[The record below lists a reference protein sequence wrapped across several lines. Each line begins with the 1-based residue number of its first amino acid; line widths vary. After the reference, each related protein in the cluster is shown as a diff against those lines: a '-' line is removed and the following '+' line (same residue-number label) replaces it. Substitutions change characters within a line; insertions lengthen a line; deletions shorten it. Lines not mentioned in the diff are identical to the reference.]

1 VIDQL
6 PKVESNEPRLLT
18 DSSSQN
24 KPDQSFEEK
33 LKYEQSRIGLLFNPM
48 AQLDGIFASSND
60 RTSDLLNSNGTN
72 LQDIRTEIK
81 KAAADS
87 AQTAGQDQPT
97 AHSTGQITDQIA
109 SQSFSQKFWQELL
122 AKTGWLNPNL
132 AANPLAYQAFL
143 QGTLA
148 ANLDLQSLVDEIV
161 KQAGLVKEKG
171 RTELRL
177 TLKPAELGDIILTL
191 SQVGGLVSIQIQ
203 ASAEAKKAI
212 EDRRSELEA
221 ALKKLN
227 IHFDQIKI
235 EEVSD
240 HA

>member
-1 VIDQL
+1 MIDQL

>member
-1 VIDQL
+1 MIDQL
-6 PKVESNEPRLLT
+6 PKVEGNEPRLLT
-18 DSSSQN
+18 DNSNQN
-24 KPDQSFEEK
+24 KTDQSFEDK
-33 LKYEQSRIGLLFNPM
+33 LKYEQSRLGLLFNPM
-48 AQLDGIFASSND
+48 SQFNAIFASS
-60 RTSDLLNSNGTN
+60 
-72 LQDIRTEIK
+72 
-81 KAAADS
+81 
-87 AQTAGQDQPT
+87 AGQDLNFLNSDEKAGQSVQTEMKRSASSSDQSIGQARPT
-97 AHSTGQITDQIA
+97 PPPPSQFSDQLA

-148 ANLDLQSLVDEIV
+148 AKLDLQSLIDEIV
-161 KQAGLVKEKG
+161 KQASLVKDKG

-191 SQVGGLVSIQIQ
+191 SSIGGLVSIQIQ
-203 ASAEAKKAI
+203 ASAEARKAI
-212 EDRRSELEA
+212 EDKRAELEA

-227 IHFDQIKI
+227 INFDRIRI
-235 EEVSD
+235 EEVTD